1 MKHVFLF
8 FLVLGLLFCS
18 SAAYSLDIGID
29 THREKR
35 IDREK
40 SLSTKD
46 TEEQRTSSGTKNAST
61 TTTGTDQNDQQI
73 IKHIGQRMRNSNLD
87 VTLSLG
93 KVFLES
99 LAMLEPSEPI
109 LKARLLTKPRQPA
122 DFGIS
127 AEIQP
132 GVINTIKAD
141 LLNKAASSNS
151 PVSSVGSNGRLRLFR
166 DSLAL
171 YGIIVAQAYL
181 NLSSDLAILDA
192 GATRDKKGNIAV
204 KNLGYDDFFILV
216 DAALLKAVKN
226 VKNKRLQRLYK
237 AVITDK
243 TPCRFAGSVTEIQ
256 CGSSTMTISS
266 KPSLTALGM
275 TIFSQDGFAG
285 FTGNF
290 KISSGWSYDQALE
303 SLKNTTKYK
312 KMAEEVS
319 KYTDSL
325 ESKGKAGEAVMI
337 KKLAWNSA
345 KSGKVSLALA
355 RLIPGF

>member
-1 MKHVFLF
+1 MKHVFPF
-8 FLVLGLLFCS
+8 FMVLGLLFCS

-46 TEEQRTSSGTKNAST
+46 TEEQRTSSGTKKASI
-61 TTTGTDQNDQQI
+61 TTTGTDQNDQEI
-73 IKHIGQRMRNSNLD
+73 IKQAGQRMRNSNLD

-93 KVFLES
+93 NVFLQS
-99 LAMLEPSEPI
+99 LAILEQSEPI
-109 LKARLLTKPRQPA
+109 LKAHMLTRPRQPA
-122 DFGIS
+122 DFGLS

-132 GVINTIKAD
+132 GVIDSIKAD

-151 PVSSVGSNGRLRLFR
+151 PVSSVGSNGRIRLYR

-181 NLSSDLAILDA
+181 NLSSDLARLDA
-192 GATRDKKGNIAV
+192 GASRDEKGNITV
-204 KNLGYDDFFILV
+204 KNLGYNDLLV
-216 DAALLKAVKN
+216 LADGTLLRAVKN
-226 VKNKRLQRLYK
+226 VKDKRLQRLYQ
-237 AVITDK
+237 AVIDDK

-256 CGSSTMTISS
+256 CGSSTMTISG

-285 FTGNF
+285 FTGNY